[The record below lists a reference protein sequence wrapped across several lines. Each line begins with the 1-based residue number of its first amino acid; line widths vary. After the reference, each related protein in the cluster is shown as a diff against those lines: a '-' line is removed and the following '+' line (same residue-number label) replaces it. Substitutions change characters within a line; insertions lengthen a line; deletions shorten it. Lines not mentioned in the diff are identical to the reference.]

1 MGAARRVDFSLMN
14 RLIIFMFTATGLG
27 LVPGHTLAAEADQKA
42 VAKGETVRLTIVT
55 AQGGG

>member
-1 MGAARRVDFSLMN
+1 MN